1 MPGGPKT
8 LIGDAGLVLIIIPS
22 SVLILKRERRVRAS
36 VGFRVWME
44 IEYIYNDDLPSSENG
59 FF

>member
-1 MPGGPKT
+1 MLGGPKT

-22 SVLILKRERRVRAS
+22 IILILKRERCVHAS

-44 IEYIYNDDLPSSENG
+44 IEYIQ
-59 FF
+59 